1 MIKKSDGSIYP
12 CEILIKF
19 LYSERFGHNF
29 IASISPL
36 SSIIPFNSNVKYE
49 TDKLNYL
56 IVENESGEIKE
67 LSKNLMNCLKVL
79 EIEEMQESNKASF
92 NAKKVF
98 HASFYLRRTPR
109 NGSE

>member
-29 IASISPL
+29 ISSISPL

-49 TDKLNYL
+49 TEKLNYL

-98 HASFYLRRTPR
+98 IDDFIEDF
-109 NGSE
+109 NF

>member
-36 SSIIPFNSNVKYE
+36 SHIIPFNSNVKYE
-49 TDKLNYL
+49 TDQLNYL
-56 IVENESGEIKE
+56 IVENETGEIKE
-67 LSKNLMNCLKVL
+67 LSRSLMNCLKAL
-79 EIEEMQESNKASF
+79 EIEEIFESGNAAF

-98 HASFYLRRTPR
+98 IEDFIEDF
-109 NGSE
+109 NF